1 MTGRVAR
8 RRPVV
13 SIARRRLARQ
23 GLSSTPFTRPEDVV
37 GWLVAMQSQER
48 GIAPWSIGQRTR
60 SAGLA
65 DVRRALEAGT
75 ILRTHVLRPTW
86 HYVRDVDARWL
97 LELSAPRVIAATRS
111 YFRRE
116 GIDEALMKRAR
127 RVLERELRDG
137 RHRTRN
143 ELGAS
148 FASAGLALET
158 NRVGYVLMQ
167 AELELLVCSGAPRG
181 KQHTYALFDERVPAA
196 PALERTPL
204 AELAWR
210 FFTSRG
216 PATAADFAW
225 WSGLT
230 RTQARRGI
238 EEVGDELISFEDEG
252 RTYWEPEEAP
262 GDTREADGFRW
273 LQAYDEYLVSYSD
286 SRHVHGGAPPGSRSG
301 PIELLHVLVHDGRI
315 VGRWRR
321 RPGKRSTTLEV
332 RLSSRPSRS
341 RRAELGRSVGR
352 FSDFH
357 GEPAVVEVLQ

>member
-1 MTGRVAR
+1 VRFE
-8 RRPVV
+8 
-13 SIARRRLARQ
+13 S
-23 GLSSTPFTRPEDVV
+23 PEDVV

-60 SAGLA
+60 SAELV
-65 DVRRALEAGT
+65 DVQRALEEGT
-75 ILRTHVLRPTW
+75 IVRTHVLRPTW

-97 LELSAPRVIAATRS
+97 LELTAPRVIAATRS
-111 YFRRE
+111 YFRRA
-116 GIDEALMKRAR
+116 GVDEALMKRAR

-137 RHRTRN
+137 RHRTRD
-143 ELGAS
+143 ELRGS
-148 FASAGLALET
+148 FRSAGLELEA
-158 NRVGYVLMQ
+158 NRIGYVLMQ
-167 AELELLVCSGAPRG
+167 AEVELVVCSGAPRG

-204 AELAWR
+204 AELARR

-216 PATAADFAW
+216 PATAADFSW

-230 RTQARRGI
+230 RTQARQGI
-238 EEVGDELISFEDEG
+238 EEVGDELISFEDDG
-252 RTYWEPEEAP
+252 RTYWQPPEE
-262 GDTREADGFRW
+262 GSGKTGRADGFRW

-321 RPGKRSTTLEV
+321 RPGRRGTTLEV
-332 RLSSRPSRS
+332 RLTSRPG
-341 RRAELGRSVGR
+341 RAERSALRRSLAR

-357 GEPAVVEVLQ
+357 GEPTEVHVLK